1 MLNLLEVY
9 SNRKGFTLVE
19 IVLSIAILSIILSS
33 IFSLLFFVN
42 TIKNRSDNID
52 TALFNGRYAM
62 EYIKEEITS
71 ADKIICSTNF
81 DNLDE
86 DYPNNI
92 GFVTLEEKTSYNKDG
107 KINGINYNFRTYYLK
122 DDKLI
127 RLAYN
132 TSNGSLYKSDLFSGH
147 NQICD
152 KVIELNR
159 CNFDEENNLINL
171 SITIDQGTKPLLL
184 ETAINVRCNVE

>member
-1 MLNLLEVY
+1 
-9 SNRKGFTLVE
+9 
-19 IVLSIAILSIILSS
+19 
-33 IFSLLFFVN
+33 
-42 TIKNRSDNID
+42 
-52 TALFNGRYAM
+52 M